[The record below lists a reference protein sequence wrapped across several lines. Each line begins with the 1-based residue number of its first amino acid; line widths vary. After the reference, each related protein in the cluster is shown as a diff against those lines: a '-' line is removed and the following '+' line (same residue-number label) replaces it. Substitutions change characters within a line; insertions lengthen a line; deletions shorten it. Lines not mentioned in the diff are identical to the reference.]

1 MEGSNDL
8 EKVETVNNKDLID
21 DTYILVEHKKE
32 LVKTIRSIYEQMYP
46 WSDDTLTKCLIL
58 EHYRDVVSKMDKE
71 AYLKEIECNN
81 IEDLI

>member
-32 LVKTIRSIYEQMYP
+32 LVKTIRSIYENMYS
-46 WSDDTLTKCLIL
+46 WADETLMKCLIL
-58 EHYRDVVSKMDKE
+58 EHYKDVISKMDKE

>member
-21 DTYILVEHKKE
+21 DTYILPEHKKE
-32 LVKTIRSIYEQMYP
+32 LVKVIRSIYEQMYP
-46 WSDDTLTKCLIL
+46 WSDDTLMKCLIL

>member
-8 EKVETVNNKDLID
+8 EKVETVNNKDLVD
-21 DTYILVEHKKE
+21 DTYILPKDKKE
-32 LVKTIRSIYEQMYP
+32 LVKVIRSIYEQMYP

>member
-1 MEGSNDL
+1 M
-8 EKVETVNNKDLID
+8 
-21 DTYILVEHKKE
+21 
-32 LVKTIRSIYEQMYP
+32 VKTIRSIYENMYS
-46 WSDDTLTKCLIL
+46 WADETLMKCLIL

>member
-1 MEGSNDL
+1 MEGSDNL
-8 EKVETVNNKDLID
+8 EKVETVNNKDLVD
-21 DTYILVEHKKE
+21 DTYILPKDKKE
-32 LVKTIRSIYEQMYP
+32 LVKVIRSIYENMYP
-46 WSDDTLTKCLIL
+46 WSDETLMKCLIL

>member
-8 EKVETVNNKDLID
+8 EKVETVNNKDLVD
-21 DTYILVEHKKE
+21 DTYILPEHKKE
-32 LVKTIRSIYEQMYP
+32 LVKVIRSIYENMYS
-46 WSDDTLTKCLIL
+46 WADETLTKCLIL